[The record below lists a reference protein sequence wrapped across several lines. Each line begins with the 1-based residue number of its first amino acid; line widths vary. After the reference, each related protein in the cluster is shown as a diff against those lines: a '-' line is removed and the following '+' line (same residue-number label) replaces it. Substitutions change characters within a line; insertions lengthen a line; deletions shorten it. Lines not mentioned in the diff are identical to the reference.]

1 MLESDRSDVAS
12 TSSKG
17 SLSSITESSCLL
29 VSGSYFVGN
38 AQRIQD
44 YAEKHFHD
52 NESRLI
58 DPGMFDN
65 LRKQDDQERLN
76 AQDRLGKKCIAIQ
89 HDIKSWS
96 KQEYKRRVVGAAKE
110 HGLSQLSGFT
120 TLTTADQIGPAF
132 KSYAKSAIE
141 SDHSTTTLQRI
152 VEVGCGIFWG
162 PQWDGSY
169 IRHAQKH
176 IESKYNIATDLRV
189 ITNLGR
195 QAIKDLSKKVSYILW
210 TICHIKVYQ
219 NNSAMCG
226 ANSIIDKPSGV
237 PYRLEA
243 EGSASVNYCGGNNS
257 KVVYW
262 SFYKRC
268 DSNPDQREMMNR
280 PSNLLDLKKSGVTE
294 TELLKMYKELD
305 ASILHFAPT
314 AMVQLS
320 PIVSKKAPFSFAIVH

>member
-110 HGLSQLSGFT
+110 HGLSHLSGFT

-141 SDHSTTTLQRI
+141 SGHSTATLQRI

-210 TICHIKVYQ
+210 TICRIKVY
-219 NNSAMCG
+219 
-226 ANSIIDKPSGV
+226 
-237 PYRLEA
+237 
-243 EGSASVNYCGGNNS
+243 
-257 KVVYW
+257 
-262 SFYKRC
+262 
-268 DSNPDQREMMNR
+268 
-280 PSNLLDLKKSGVTE
+280 
-294 TELLKMYKELD
+294 
-305 ASILHFAPT
+305 
-314 AMVQLS
+314 
-320 PIVSKKAPFSFAIVH
+320 